1 MYKKTNTLG
10 TPVSPEI
17 AAFSVVM
24 EAKLQLE
31 GYDIIQSWEGI
42 PLPTLI
48 RQLEAKIQKLKAT
61 DLSKAHPHDIFTKA
75 VVIGSL
81 AMMVAELSARKQEGK
96 SDLKSDKTDLLPI
109 RACSKVI

>member
-61 DLSKAHPHDIFTKA
+61 DLSNPHDIFTKA

-96 SDLKSDKTDLLPI
+96 SDLKSDKTDLLPNKCMK
-109 RACSKVI
+109 AV